1 MSAKLSSIVE
11 PTPEASMAAPSKAAI
26 SHLQD
31 LAKAYQ
37 AIAAKNA
44 ERMKAAITELTQ
56 VKTPVEFLALQQK
69 LMTEA
74 MDAAI
79 ADTTHIVKLTAGAFT
94 ASFKPS

>member
-37 AIAAKNA
+37 GIAAKNA
-44 ERMKAAITELTQ
+44 ERMKAAFSE
-56 VKTPVEFLALQQK
+56 
-69 LMTEA
+69 
-74 MDAAI
+74 
-79 ADTTHIVKLTAGAFT
+79 
-94 ASFKPS
+94 